1 MTSEIV
7 RQGRAAWGRL
17 KTGNGDWAD
26 WILVGA
32 ALLEGRKIAMRNAR
46 TDRPSGTGY
55 VQALHAWQLANRLDL
70 RPLER
75 ADLFKVMAILPDIE
89 AWRATLPPARRA
101 RIGRPAALLHNYRK
115 ATRPA
120 LERVTPPSQADLR

>member
-1 MTSEIV
+1 M
-7 RQGRAAWGRL
+7 
-17 KTGNGDWAD
+17 
-26 WILVGA
+26 
-32 ALLEGRKIAMRNAR
+32 AMRNAR

-75 ADLFKVMAILPDIE
+75 ADLLKVMAILPAIE

-115 ATRPA
+115 AQAGPGARH
-120 LERVTPPSQADLR
+120 PPLTNGCAWNAVSAFANCGRAVA